1 MKAPVQ
7 EIDGV
12 IGGVAQAC
20 QKAKKEG
27 ADDDAIGVDD
37 GIAMKREA
45 DPLGDYNSQSATLH
59 DAFWPLF
66 LLRRGLRQDK
76 AMPEPKHRHLMTYYD
91 SRFAKDMGLLTPFQT
106 KPPCRRGPLRRGRD
120 GKLLPP

>member
-27 ADDDAIGVDD
+27 ADDNAMGVDD

-59 DAFWPLF
+59 GAFWPLF

-76 AMPEPKHRHLMTYYD
+76 ALPEPKHRHLMTY
-91 SRFAKDMGLLTPFQT
+91 
-106 KPPCRRGPLRRGRD
+106 
-120 GKLLPP
+120 